1 MYFDAGNARCEIKP
15 TNQRWYALYTK
26 HHHEKK
32 SADLLARKGIE
43 AYLPLYSSLRQWR
56 DRRKRLEV
64 PLFPGYVFIR
74 STLEN
79 RTEILGTPGVFFIVA
94 SGGQSCWIPD
104 HDIESMQTMTKSR
117 GLIEP
122 HPFLR
127 SGDYVRIHRGPLAGV
142 RGILTRVKNQDRI
155 VLCVELLRK
164 AVSVEIVITDVE
176 RIRKSDE
183 GNETHSTG
191 TQVAIATSV
200 P

>member
-1 MYFDAGNARCEIKP
+1 MHLDASNSQYEVKP
-15 TNQRWYALYTK
+15 ADPRWYAIYTK

-43 AYLPLYSSLRQWR
+43 AYLPLYRSVRQWQ
-56 DRRKRLEV
+56 DRKKKLDV

-94 SGGQSCWIPD
+94 SVGQSCWIPD
-104 HDIESMQTMTKSR
+104 QDIESMRTMTKSR
-117 GLIEP
+117 ALIEP

-127 SGDYVRIHRGPLAGV
+127 SGDYVRIRRGPLEGV
-142 RGILTRVKNQDRI
+142 QGILTRVKNQDRV

-176 RIRKSDE
+176 KMREAD
-183 GNETHSTG
+183 GANEAHSTRAQ
-191 TQVAIATSV
+191 TV
-200 P
+200 PAMSAR